1 VCARAILSW
10 NRLVFASLTLEVSV
24 SPHTRLALV
33 ALLALAP
40 LAACDTRVVTEPQYQ
55 MQVINLRNDF
65 TFQAAGLEAFTSDV
79 VYSWESD
86 GTAASV
92 IQSPTLLT
100 GTATLFI
107 ADGSGAQ
114 VYQRSLGEN
123 GTFATTTGVPG
134 TWTVR
139 LKFLEASGTASFRVT
154 KQ

>member
-1 VCARAILSW
+1 MSR
-10 NRLVFASLTLEVSV
+10 
-24 SPHTRLALV
+24 PTRLALA

-107 ADGSGAQ
+107 ADGSGVQ

-123 GTFATTTGVPG
+123 GTFATTGGVPG

-154 KQ
+154 QQ

>member
-1 VCARAILSW
+1 MSR
-10 NRLVFASLTLEVSV
+10 
-24 SPHTRLALV
+24 HTRLALA

-55 MQVINLRNDF
+55 LQVINLRNDF

-114 VYQRSLGEN
+114 VYQRSLAEN
-123 GTFATTTGVPG
+123 GTFATTTGVAG

>member
-1 VCARAILSW
+1 VPRLTRLTRLI
-10 NRLVFASLTLEVSV
+10 RLVSA
-24 SPHTRLALV
+24 PALALV
-33 ALLALAP
+33 LLS
-40 LAACDTRVVTEPQYQ
+40 ACDTRVVTEPQYQ

-65 TFQAAGLEAFTSDV
+65 TFQVAGLEEFSSDV
-79 VYSWESD
+79 VYSWQSD

-92 IQSPTLLT
+92 SQSPMVLT
-100 GTATLFI
+100 GTAMLFI
-107 ADGSGAQ
+107 SDGAGVQ